1 MARMLAPHHTTD
13 ASPNSTHGS
22 YRLPASLLSDQ
33 VRRLAVCAG
42 VGAGL
47 WAFGM
52 VMDAAV
58 RPLTLAFPVPY
69 ARIVIEAVSIVLSFA
84 MLTYVRLSHH
94 SAQTKVNTALGYF
107 IVNAAGV
114 ALLNDWRQ
122 LPVVTMSGLLSWNN
136 VVILVAAMII
146 PASPRQMLISA
157 LIAATMDPLSVWFAH
172 LRGANVP
179 SIVDTFVLFLPN
191 YACAAVAV
199 IPSQV
204 LRRIGRSLR
213 EAQDMGSYHLEELL
227 GRGGMGEVW
236 RASHRLLARSA
247 AVKLVRPELVGAATV
262 ADADTLIRR
271 FHREAQATAALNS
284 PHTIRLFDF
293 GVTDDRTFYYVMEL
307 LAGCDIESLVR
318 STGPLPAE
326 RVMFLIRQ
334 VCHSLAEAHAQGL
347 VHRDITPRNIYVC
360 RMGLDYD
367 FVKVL
372 DFGLVSFSDRRST
385 GQSILNGG
393 HIAGTPAFMAP
404 EVILEGA
411 VDARTDIYALGCV
424 VYYLLT
430 GELVFSAETP
440 MKMFVQHLQSNPVPP
455 SERSELPIPAGLDAL
470 VMACLD
476 KDPAQRPQTIAE
488 VQTRLEHIKMSSSW
502 TNGMA
507 RSWWEEHLVEL
518 SAMPELSTTMP
529 PNQTLATLVVAAAA

>member
-13 ASPNSTHGS
+13 ASAVSTHGS

-33 VRRLAVCAG
+33 VRRLAICAG

-52 VMDAAV
+52 VMDGAV
-58 RPLTLAFPVPY
+58 RPLTLSFPVPY
-69 ARIVIEAVSIVLSFA
+69 ARIVIEAVSILLSFG
-84 MLTYVRLSHH
+84 MLAYVRMSPQP
-94 SAQTKVNTALGYF
+94 AQTKVNAALGYF

-122 LPVVTMSGLLSWNN
+122 LPVVTMSGLLSWNA

-146 PASPRQMLISA
+146 PASPQRMLTSA
-157 LIAATMDPLSVWFAH
+157 LIAASMDPLSVWLAH

-293 GVTDDRTFYYVMEL
+293 GVTNDRTFYYVMEL

-326 RVMFLIRQ
+326 RVMFLLRQ
-334 VCHSLAEAHAQGL
+334 ICHSLAEAHSQGL

-385 GQSILNGG
+385 GESILNGG

-404 EVILEGA
+404 EVVLEGA

-424 VYYLLT
+424 LYFLLT
-430 GELVFSAETP
+430 GELIFEADTP
-440 MKMFVQHLQSNPVPP
+440 MKMFVQHLRSNPVPP

-470 VMACLD
+470 VMACLE
-476 KDPAQRPQTIAE
+476 KDPALRPQTIAE
-488 VQTRLEHIKMSSSW
+488 VQARLEHIKMAPTW

-507 RSWWEEHLVEL
+507 RDWWNEHLVEL
-518 SAMPELSTTMP
+518 SSRAAELSTTMP
-529 PNQTLATLVVAAAA
+529 PNQTLATLVNVAA